1 MSEFLTPAFGILDVP
16 KETLPHPD
24 EISYYILEKERK
36 LYLDFDVG
44 DDVMSYHRMILR
56 WNIEDRGIPRNQR
69 KPIWIYIQSPGGDLY
84 CMWSLVDAML
94 LSETPVYTVNIG
106 YCASAASLIYLAG
119 EKRYMTPRAKLLIHE
134 GSAALSGDATKLLDA
149 SDSYKKEL
157 KAMKDF
163 ILDRT
168 NIPKTQLM
176 KKRSNDWELD
186 ADYCLEHGVCHQIV
200 TNIDEII

>member
-1 MSEFLTPAFGILDVP
+1 MSEFLTPAIGILDIP

-36 LYLDFDVG
+36 LYLDFEIS
-44 DDVMSYHRMILR
+44 DDIMDYHRMIMR
-56 WNIEDRGIPRNQR
+56 WNMEDKGAPREQR
-69 KPIWIYIQSPGGDLY
+69 KPIWVYIQSPGGDLY
-84 CMWSLVDAML
+84 AMWSLVDVIL

-106 YCASAASLIYLAG
+106 YCASAASLVYLAG
-119 EKRYMTPRAKLLIHE
+119 EKRFMTPRAKLLIHE
-134 GSAALSGDATKLLDA
+134 GSAAMSGDATKLLDA

-163 ILDRT
+163 ILERT
-168 NIPKTQLM
+168 RIPKTQLM

-186 ADYCLEHGVCHQIV
+186 ATYCLENGVCHTI
-200 TNIDEII
+200 ISSLSEII

>member
-1 MSEFLTPAFGILDVP
+1 M
-16 KETLPHPD
+16 
-24 EISYYILEKERK
+24 EKQRK
-36 LYLDFDVG
+36 LYLDFEIC
-44 DDVMSYHRMILR
+44 DDVLSYHRMILR
-56 WNIEDRGIPRNQR
+56 WNMEDKGVPKELRD
-69 KPIWIYIQSPGGDLY
+69 PIWIYIQSPGGDLY
-84 CMWSLVDAML
+84 AMWSLVDAIL

-119 EKRYMTPRAKLLIHE
+119 EKRFMTPRAKLLIHE

-163 ILDRT
+163 ILERT

-176 KKRSNDWELD
+176 KKRANDWELD
-186 ADYCLEHGVCHQIV
+186 AAYCLENGVCHTVISSLS
-200 TNIDEII
+200 EIL